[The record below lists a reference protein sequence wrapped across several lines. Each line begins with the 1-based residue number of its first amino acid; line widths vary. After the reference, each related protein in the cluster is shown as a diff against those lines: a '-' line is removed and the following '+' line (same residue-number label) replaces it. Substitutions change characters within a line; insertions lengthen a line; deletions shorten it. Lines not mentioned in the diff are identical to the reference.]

1 VVVVVSGHTH
11 GLRSWLLQR
20 LSGVYL
26 AIYLVYAIATALHH
40 GSYSHAEWRAFLVHP
55 VMSIA
60 TAGFILA
67 MLAHGWVGMRDVILD
82 YVHHLG
88 VRLMLLTGVGLML
101 VSCGLWA
108 LRVLLLAAG

>member
-1 VVVVVSGHTH
+1 MSRHTH
-11 GLRSWLLQR
+11 GLRTWLLQR

-26 AIYLVYAIATALHH
+26 AVYLVYAIAGAMHH
-40 GSYSHAEWRAFLVHP
+40 GSYSYAEWHAWLVHP

-82 YVHHLG
+82 YVHVLA
-88 VRLMLLTGVGLML
+88 VRLMLLTLVGLML
-101 VSCGLWA
+101 VACGLWA